1 MSVGPLPV
9 HIRLKVARQ
18 IGKNG
23 RSGCSVK
30 IPPSSSKLPRPTQE
44 SVAYYLGVAYAA
56 NIGGTGTLTGTAT
69 NLTFKGLYER

>member
-1 MSVGPLPV
+1 M
-9 HIRLKVARQ
+9 
-18 IGKNG
+18 
-23 RSGCSVK
+23 
-30 IPPSSSKLPRPTQE
+30 IPSPSSKLPRPTQE